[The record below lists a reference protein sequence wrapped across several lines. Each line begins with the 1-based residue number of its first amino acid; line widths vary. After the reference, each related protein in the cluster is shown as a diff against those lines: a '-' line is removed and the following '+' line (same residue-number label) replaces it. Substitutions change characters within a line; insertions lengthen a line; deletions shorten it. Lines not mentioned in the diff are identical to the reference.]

1 MEDDVV
7 QCSICS
13 VESVEDDFVHHSSE
27 DTLLC
32 NECLQVCNRCDDFGD
47 INDSFYAI
55 DNEMWCESC
64 TENHASWCGSCEEYS
79 AETCYYISDRS
90 DNWCQRCT
98 EDYATWC
105 EWCDEYNRDGCDSCD
120 DSDDVDNDGER
131 LVHDYS
137 YHPDPIFHST
147 EDNARLFFGME
158 IEVEAV
164 GNRKDSAQYTYNR
177 LEVENSL
184 AYLKNDSSL
193 NNGFEIVTHPMT
205 YDFFTNQADE
215 FWLTLDEL
223 KNKYGLKSWSTRTCG
238 LHIHISRSGF
248 SGGAH
253 MHRFLNLVYSNQEF
267 YEAMAG
273 RSSSNWAKFDDATK
287 YNPDK
292 NSWGKS
298 FAHKL
303 GDPTQTSS
311 ERYSAVNTNNRHTL
325 EMRIWRGSIN
335 SSNVR
340 GALGLA
346 HASVEY
352 TRTMTLQE
360 VKGDALTMERFTE
373 YIRANEELYSHTIA
387 RMSRCLT
394 NNN

>member
-32 NECLQVCNRCDDFGD
+32 NECLQVCNRCDDIGD
-47 INDSFYAI
+47 INDSFYTI

-79 AETCYYISDRS
+79 AETCYYINDRN

-105 EWCDEYNRDGCDSCD
+105 EWCDEYNRDGCVSCE

-158 IEVEAV
+158 IEVEA
-164 GNRKDSAQYTYNR
+164 GENRKDSAQYTYNR

-223 KNKYGLKSWSTRTCG
+223 RNKYELKSWSTRTCG

-273 RSSSNWAKFDDATK
+273 RSGCSWAKFDDAKK

-292 NSWGKS
+292 IIGKNPSLTSW
-298 FAHKL
+298 ATRHK
-303 GDPTQTSS
+303 PHQN
-311 ERYSAVNTNNRHTL
+311 ATL
-325 EMRIWRGSIN
+325 R
-335 SSNVR
+335 
-340 GALGLA
+340 
-346 HASVEY
+346 
-352 TRTMTLQE
+352 
-360 VKGDALTMERFTE
+360 
-373 YIRANEELYSHTIA
+373 
-387 RMSRCLT
+387 
-394 NNN
+394 